1 MAQTGKRAMSNQE
14 RSALETVLGH
24 RFAQPDH
31 LDLALTHRSHRQ
43 AVQDADNE
51 RLEFL
56 GDRVLGLIASER
68 LCRAFPEWDS
78 GQLSKGLARIV
89 NSSSISDAAKA
100 MGLGAFLR
108 LGPGE
113 EKTGGRDKKRL
124 LADAY
129 EAVLGAIYLDAGLAA
144 AASFVERTLLDPA
157 LAAHADVLERAD
169 HKSLLQEWVQK
180 RALAAVEYRIHSESG
195 PQHQK
200 TFEVEVWHANLRLA
214 ASHGRSKKEAEQDA
228 ARAALEL
235 LRTRDGSG
243 NGPGAA

>member
-1 MAQTGKRAMSNQE
+1 MAHSGKRSVHDDS
-14 RSALETVLGH
+14 SALEAVLGH
-24 RFAQPDH
+24 RFEHREH

-43 AVQDADNE
+43 AVHDADNE

-68 LCRAFPEWDS
+68 LCRSFPQWDS
-78 GQLSKGLARIV
+78 GQLSKGLARLV
-89 NSSSISDAAKA
+89 NASSISEAAKNL
-100 MGLGAFLR
+100 GLGAFLR

-129 EAVLGAIYLDAGLAA
+129 EAVLGAIYLDAGLVAA
-144 AASFVERTLLDPA
+144 TAFVDRTLLDPA
-157 LAAHADVLERAD
+157 LATHADALERAD
-169 HKSLLQEWVQK
+169 HKSALQEWVQK

-235 LRTRDGSG
+235 LRLRDGSG
-243 NGPGAA
+243 AV

>member
-1 MAQTGKRAMSNQE
+1 MDSDQRGGLEAVIGHHFAAPELLQRA
-14 RSALETVLGH
+14 V
-24 RFAQPDH
+24 
-31 LDLALTHRSHRQ
+31 THRSYRQ
-43 AVQDADNE
+43 LSNGVDNE

-68 LCRAFPEWDS
+68 LCRTFPQWDS
-78 GQLSKGLARIV
+78 GQLSKGLARLV
-89 NSSSISDAAKA
+89 NASSISEAAKIL
-100 MGLGAFLR
+100 GLGAFLR

-129 EAVLGAIYLDAGLAA
+129 EAVLGAIFLDAGLVAA
-144 AASFVERTLLDPA
+144 TAFVDRTLLDPA
-157 LAAHADVLERAD
+157 LAVHADALERAD
-169 HKSLLQEWVQK
+169 HKSALQEWVQK

-235 LRTRDGSG
+235 LRSRDGSG
-243 NGPGAA
+243 AA

>member
-1 MAQTGKRAMSNQE
+1 MAHSGKRSIHDDS
-14 RSALETVLGH
+14 SALEAVLGH
-24 RFAQPDH
+24 RFEHREH

-43 AVQDADNE
+43 AVHDADNE

-68 LCRAFPEWDS
+68 LCHTFPQWDS
-78 GQLSKGLARIV
+78 GQLSKGLARLV
-89 NSSSISDAAKA
+89 NATSISEAAKIL
-100 MGLGAFLR
+100 GLGAFLR

-129 EAVLGAIYLDAGLAA
+129 EAVLGAIYLDAGLTAA
-144 AASFVERTLLDPA
+144 TAFVDRTLLDPA
-157 LAAHADVLERAD
+157 LAAHADALERAD
-169 HKSLLQEWVQK
+169 HKSALQEWVQK

-214 ASHGRSKKEAEQDA
+214 ASHGRSKKEAEQEA
-228 ARAALEL
+228 ARAALDL
-235 LRTRDGSG
+235 LRSRDGSG
-243 NGPGAA
+243 AA